1 MPVELFRPIEYSPL
15 PSQQRF
21 HDSRARVRGFSGPIG
36 CLAGETIISG
46 RSVAEWVHR
55 GVGPIVD
62 TLLGPIQAGVP
73 FVKGRCELYKVKLD
87 SGASVTVTLD
97 HLLFSFT
104 GWVKIESLF
113 VGARVLSA
121 LQVPFQTNSGA
132 YLLGCRTGAS
142 SLSRRLSSSTDYYS
156 SYRHQCGGQLQ
167 MVEDGDQYSVPLR
180 VDALER
186 IQQNWREDGTG
197 QGPGCSHFYR
207 ESFRHANRDSQGQS
221 DPIYYAGCCGEQD
234 KPSHAC
240 YSSLFDDLSQ
250 TSISLLTTTEQL
262 THDYVNKNRPSG
274 LTLQNPSAYSNY
286 AVQWDAVTSIK
297 YERTDYF
304 FDLHVPIAE
313 HYIAHGMV
321 HHNSG
326 KSAALAQEAL
336 RLCVENPGLPGLIGA
351 PTFPMLRDASQK
363 AFFEV
368 LDHNSIPYVFWKS
381 ENRAVLTDWG
391 SEVWFR
397 SLDNPERLRGTNL
410 AWIGVDELTYCTEA
424 AWLRLIGR
432 LRHPDAKNLSAFA
445 VWTPKGYEWV
455 YKWFI
460 SAEKKAG
467 YEAILAEPRENSY
480 LPADF
485 YDSLSRVYDSKFFQQ
500 EVEGVYLSQT
510 GNRVYYAFDRA
521 ASVKPLEYV
530 PNGEL
535 FWSLDFNVNPMCSVI
550 AQIEDLTT
558 RYDTLMNRKN
568 ARLNVIDEIVL
579 PDANIGE
586 ACNEFVRRTE
596 RWAAQGQLVVQL
608 YGDAS
613 GGARTHAGPSSW
625 QLVMEYFRN
634 KPEYKMVKRVPQA
647 NPHVKD
653 RVNSMNAMLLNNSG
667 ERRLMVDPRCKELI
681 ADFEQVQWNSDSAG
695 NQTADLSKKD
705 PKRSH
710 VSDSCGYVIYG
721 QFPIRQR
728 VELQKQSIYGIS

>member
-1 MPVELFRPIEYSPL
+1 MVCVRPDSNRVCQLNSTEKHLFRPIAYSPL
-15 PSQQRF
+15 PSQVRF
-21 HDSRARVRGFSGPIG
+21 HNCESRFKGYSGP
-36 CLAGETIISG
+36 
-46 RSVAEWVHR
+46 
-55 GVGPIVD
+55 VG
-62 TLLGPIQAGVP
+62 
-73 FVKGRCELYKVKLD
+73 
-87 SGASVTVTLD
+87 
-97 HLLFSFT
+97 
-104 GWVKIESLF
+104 
-113 VGARVLSA
+113 
-121 LQVPFQTNSGA
+121 
-132 YLLGCRTGAS
+132 
-142 SLSRRLSSSTDYYS
+142 
-156 SYRHQCGGQLQ
+156 
-167 MVEDGDQYSVPLR
+167 
-180 VDALER
+180 
-186 IQQNWREDGTG
+186 
-197 QGPGCSHFYR
+197 
-207 ESFRHANRDSQGQS
+207 
-221 DPIYYAGCCGEQD
+221 
-234 KPSHAC
+234 
-240 YSSLFDDLSQ
+240 
-250 TSISLLTTTEQL
+250 
-262 THDYVNKNRPSG
+262 
-274 LTLQNPSAYSNY
+274 
-286 AVQWDAVTSIK
+286 
-297 YERTDYF
+297 
-304 FDLHVPIAE
+304 
-313 HYIAHGMV
+313 
-321 HHNSG
+321 SG
-326 KSAALAQEAL
+326 KSLALVQEAIK
-336 RLCVENPGLPGLIGA
+336 LCFLNPGLPGLIGA
-351 PTFPMLRDASQK
+351 PTFAMLRDSSQK

-368 LDHNSIPYVFWKS
+368 LDDNAIPYLFWKT
-381 ENRAVLTDWG
+381 ENRVVLTDIG

-397 SLDNPERLRGTNL
+397 SLDHPERLRGTNL
-410 AWIGVDELTYCTEA
+410 AWIGVDELTYTDES
-424 AWLRLIGR
+424 AWLRLMAR
-432 LRHPDAKNLSAFA
+432 LRHPDANNLCGFA

-460 SAEKKAG
+460 SADKKAG
-467 YEAILAEPRENSY
+467 YEAILATPRENSY
-480 LPADF
+480 LPTDF
-485 YDSLSRVYDSKFFQQ
+485 YDSLARVYDPNFFKQ
-500 EVEGVYLSQT
+500 EVEGSYLSQT

-521 ASVKPLEYV
+521 ASVKPIEYV